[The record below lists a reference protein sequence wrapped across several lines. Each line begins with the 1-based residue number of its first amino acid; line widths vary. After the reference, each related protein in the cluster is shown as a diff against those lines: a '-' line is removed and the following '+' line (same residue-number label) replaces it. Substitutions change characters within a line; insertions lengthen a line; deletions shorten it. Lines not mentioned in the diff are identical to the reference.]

1 MILQWFSRVTYHT
14 HYKTDSA
21 GRDQITVSSNFFSIC
36 NSPSWK
42 KIRNSILY
50 EKSFAYSKI
59 ISTDC
64 PDNYLL
70 LAIVKKINR
79 GLAQSP
85 WHQYNLFFNFQFVTW
100 IIKNLHGR
108 AWIFSPTSNPDLIL
122 TLDSDCCTLFI
133 PFQVN
138 HQLTLFVCVIVGKSL
153 GQSILKV

>member
-1 MILQWFSRVTYHT
+1 MILTRY
-14 HYKTDSA
+14 YNDSA
-21 GRDQITVSSNFFSIC
+21 VLLIILIIRRIQLEETKLPSVRIFHSVC

-64 PDNYLL
+64 PDNHLL

-133 PFQVN
+133 PFLVN
-138 HQLTLFVCVIVGKSL
+138 HLTNNWPCLSA
-153 GQSILKV
+153 